1 MCLFQV
7 KELEEAL
14 QMERLRPAAPQG
26 LEQTE
31 RKDTRLEALQ
41 VRLQSNSGSSLV
53 QAVDGKGTLC
63 GHLTA
68 QHHPLPLTILPAH
81 PFASFP
87 SFFSLSFLSF
97 LQHKLLQAEEG
108 RRVALKEVSKLKDEI
123 DDLKLLLR

>member
-7 KELEEAL
+7 KELEETL

-53 QAVDGKGTLC
+53 QAVDGKGT
-63 GHLTA
+63 
-68 QHHPLPLTILPAH
+68 I
-81 PFASFP
+81 P
-87 SFFSLSFLSF
+87 S
-97 LQHKLLQAEEG
+97 H
-108 RRVALKEVSKLKDEI
+108 
-123 DDLKLLLR
+123 